1 MCRGTFFVL
10 VAQKFIVLYNEK
22 VRVEIIVELRKGQT
36 EDESGYFIIR
46 YRGIKSKSGCGSG
59 SITQKNAGAGWD

>member
-1 MCRGTFFVL
+1 MRCRGTFFVL
-10 VAQKFIVLYNEK
+10 FAQKVIVLYNEK

-46 YRGIKSKSGCGSG
+46 YRGI
-59 SITQKNAGAGWD
+59 

>member
-1 MCRGTFFVL
+1 MRTAAYNVGVASDRRRRKNVRGTFFVL

-46 YRGIKSKSGCGSG
+46 YRGI
-59 SITQKNAGAGWD
+59 

>member
-1 MCRGTFFVL
+1 MRTAAYNVGVAGARMCLGTFFVL

-36 EDESGYFIIR
+36 EDESSYFIIR
-46 YRGIKSKSGCGSG
+46 YRGI
-59 SITQKNAGAGWD
+59 

>member
-1 MCRGTFFVL
+1 MIIVAHRVTSSIFL
-10 VAQKFIVLYNEK
+10 AVAQKFIVLYNEK

-46 YRGIKSKSGCGSG
+46 YRGI
-59 SITQKNAGAGWD
+59 

>member
-1 MCRGTFFVL
+1 MAYNVGVASDL

-46 YRGIKSKSGCGSG
+46 YRGI
-59 SITQKNAGAGWD
+59 

>member
-1 MCRGTFFVL
+1 MRCRGTFFVL

-46 YRGIKSKSGCGSG
+46 YRGI
-59 SITQKNAGAGWD
+59 

>member
-1 MCRGTFFVL
+1 MRTAAYNVGVASDRRRRKNVPSTFFVL

-46 YRGIKSKSGCGSG
+46 YRGI
-59 SITQKNAGAGWD
+59 

>member
-1 MCRGTFFVL
+1 MEICQDIFLFLLIIAAPARMCRGTFFVL

-46 YRGIKSKSGCGSG
+46 YRGI
-59 SITQKNAGAGWD
+59 

>member
-1 MCRGTFFVL
+1 MILFALLVAHRVNSNIVAHRVTSSIFL
-10 VAQKFIVLYNEK
+10 AVAQKFIVLYNEK

-46 YRGIKSKSGCGSG
+46 YRGI
-59 SITQKNAGAGWD
+59 

>member
-1 MCRGTFFVL
+1 MRTAAYNVDACDAAGARMCRGTFFVL

-46 YRGIKSKSGCGSG
+46 YRGI
-59 SITQKNAGAGWD
+59 

>member
-1 MCRGTFFVL
+1 MRTAAYNVDVASDRRRRKNVQGTFFVL

-36 EDESGYFIIR
+36 EDESSYFSIR
-46 YRGIKSKSGCGSG
+46 YRGI
-59 SITQKNAGAGWD
+59 

>member
-1 MCRGTFFVL
+1 MIIAAGARMCRGTFFVL

-46 YRGIKSKSGCGSG
+46 YRGI
-59 SITQKNAGAGWD
+59 

>member
-1 MCRGTFFVL
+1 MIIVAQRRFKMARC

-46 YRGIKSKSGCGSG
+46 YRGI
-59 SITQKNAGAGWD
+59 

>member
-1 MCRGTFFVL
+1 MIWILIIFYAVALGTFFVL

-46 YRGIKSKSGCGSG
+46 YRGI
-59 SITQKNAGAGWD
+59 